1 MRINKF
7 PRDDK
12 LESIVAPKEKP
23 ITTTYKTQGVPNT
36 LSEKEVGIV
45 EKGIQAE
52 TEVAV
57 EETWTPP
64 TQAST
69 IPNIQK
75 ELEKETT
82 PQTDEN
88 VFTLPGEKRGDKTIN
103 ADPELN
109 RKTAEK
115 LRAQGKDVRN
125 ADGTPYDFKPKA
137 THKPVLSKPKLRTS
151 DNYKTSYDSLLDQ
164 IETQKIIYAQPDQKV
179 NLNVLGEVKKAE
191 LFNNTVEVNMT
202 ENPTLVV
209 EKIIKEIKKE
219 LPKEIIVDSIP
230 KEAMIEVK
238 STYKFT
244 YNQNQILYSLRED
257 LRPLYKK
264 EDGSLTGARFT
275 GKGDDRVENTIVRK
289 SVSKKI
295 RQAFWDTYIEEP
307 TESGKTKATK
317 NTLYSGTPIPANLL
331 RTQRGV
337 YWYGEY
343 NPDPNY

>member
-1 MRINKF
+1 
-7 PRDDK
+7 
-12 LESIVAPKEKP
+12 
-23 ITTTYKTQGVPNT
+23 
-36 LSEKEVGIV
+36 
-45 EKGIQAE
+45 
-52 TEVAV
+52 
-57 EETWTPP
+57 
-64 TQAST
+64 
-69 IPNIQK
+69 
-75 ELEKETT
+75 
-82 PQTDEN
+82 
-88 VFTLPGEKRGDKTIN
+88 
-103 ADPELN
+103 
-109 RKTAEK
+109 
-115 LRAQGKDVRN
+115 
-125 ADGTPYDFKPKA
+125 
-137 THKPVLSKPKLRTS
+137 
-151 DNYKTSYDSLLDQ
+151 
-164 IETQKIIYAQPDQKV
+164 
-179 NLNVLGEVKKAE
+179 
-191 LFNNTVEVNMT
+191 MT